1 MGDTPSPS
9 DTGLTLILWRC
20 PGEDDEGRR
29 CRSFQF
35 GPDWLCPRHMDTRPV
50 AERYVA
56 VRALYEGVVITDEAE
71 NGDPLVLDLRTDPAT
86 VVLPNA

>member
-1 MGDTPSPS
+1 MSSQEPRQFDS
-9 DTGLTLILWRC
+9 GLTPILWRC
-20 PGEDDEGRR
+20 PGEDEDGQR

-35 GPDWLCPRHMDTRPV
+35 GPDWLCPQHMERPV

-56 VRALYEGVVITDEAE
+56 VRALYEGVVVTDEDA
-71 NGDPLVLDLRTDPAT
+71 NGGPLVLDLRTVPAQ